1 MQPSKTEALNESE
14 MYGPVLMSLIQS
26 IRERIADLGFG
37 APVGAIR
44 GFDIALETVSRH
56 GVNSKAAD
64 ELKARASNLEGVDS
78 YRNQCSGALY
88 IAATLCNLISASP

>member
-1 MQPSKTEALNESE
+1 
-14 MYGPVLMSLIQS
+14 MYGPVLMSLIKS
-26 IRERIADLGFG
+26 MRKGIAELGFG

-44 GFDIALETVSRH
+44 GFDIALEIVSRH

-64 ELKARASNLEGVDS
+64 EMKARASNLEGFDS

-88 IAATLCNLISASP
+88 IAATLCTLFSVRP

>member
-1 MQPSKTEALNESE
+1 

-26 IRERIADLGFG
+26 IRERIADLGFR

-64 ELKARASNLEGVDS
+64 ELKARASNLERGDS

-88 IAATLCNLISASP
+88 IAANLCNLISASP